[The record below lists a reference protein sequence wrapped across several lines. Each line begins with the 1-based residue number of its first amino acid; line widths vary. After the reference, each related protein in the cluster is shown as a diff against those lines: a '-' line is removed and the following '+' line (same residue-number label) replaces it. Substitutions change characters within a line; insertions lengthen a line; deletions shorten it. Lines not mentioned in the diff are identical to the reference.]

1 MPTDALTI
9 CAIMLC
15 IVSAICFY
23 LYTRIK
29 QVEKKVALMEGILFD
44 IKTAAES
51 GFLGFPAP
59 EADEEEDE
67 AEEEFMFGSAK
78 HAGDE
83 FIPTLIEETLA
94 PLKEEEEVVVP
105 EEIRRVEVVDA
116 APLTFDDAEEG
127 EIMSETK
134 SVQVNK
140 IGSEDLEA
148 MSVADLAAHARSK
161 GISGTSKMRKPQLIT
176 AIKGLAPVEDEVE
189 GVNAGS
195 SLLSSTS
202 LMASPL

>member
-9 CAIMLC
+9 AAIIIC
-15 IVSAICFY
+15 IVGAICFY

-44 IKTAAES
+44 IKTAAET

-59 EADEEEDE
+59 EAADDETEVEE
-67 AEEEFMFGSAK
+67 
-78 HAGDE
+78 E
-83 FIPTLIEETLA
+83 FIPTLIEETLP
-94 PLKEEEEVVVP
+94 PLKEEEISAI

-116 APLTFDDAEEG
+116 APLTFDDAEESD
-127 EIMSETK
+127 ILETK
-134 SVQVNK
+134 SIQVNK
-140 IGSEDLEA
+140 IGDSDVSDFDS
-148 MSVADLAAHARSK
+148 MSVADLAVLARSK

-176 AIKGLAPVEDEVE
+176 ALKGLETIVDDVE
-189 GVNAGS
+189 GVNAES
-195 SLLSSTS
+195 SLLSSSS